1 MKRMMKMMA
10 VSIVLSG
17 VFSTT
22 SVFALAGGAPELHG
36 IPGKEF
42 GEAVSTLAKSEPGDV
57 AEHVAEGQE
66 IMSNEGMPATHEM
79 TGKEFGEAVST
90 LAKSEPGAVA
100 AHIADAKGP
109 EMMEEAKTGGV
120 PAAHGLTGK
129 EFGKAVSTLAKSG
142 PCMVA
147 QHVSE

>member
-17 VFSTT
+17 IFCTA

-36 IPGKEF
+36 IP
-42 GEAVSTLAKSEPGDV
+42 
-57 AEHVAEGQE
+57 
-66 IMSNEGMPATHEM
+66 
-79 TGKEFGEAVST
+79 GKEFGEAVST

-142 PCMVA
+142 PGMVA